1 MYAITGLLAPLSRS
15 GCAGSAPRRGGEA
28 PPIRVRAAPSIPA
41 AWRLHR
47 RAVRGGPGGGAG
59 NSRHL
64 SAGCRFQGSGFAV
77 RSRPPAS
84 RAAPRCARPRRAAA
98 SCRGGSAGTAGT
110 ARGSLRERE
119 VPTSPRRSEVR
130 GGWAGAT
137 RTEPCSCPRCRATDP
152 CTHSNK
158 RGAWVRGQQFPA
170 PGMFSDVRVQSQLHV
185 CSYFSRFL
193 PQLVAGLSARVRRF
207 WGGGLTQERSPARS
221 ACLLGRCLPRFGRFR
236 LIPNDFPEGFSK

>member
-1 MYAITGLLAPLSRS
+1 M
-15 GCAGSAPRRGGEA
+15 
-28 PPIRVRAAPSIPA
+28 RVRAAPSIPA
-41 AWRLHR
+41 ARRLHG

-59 NSRHL
+59 DSGHL
-64 SAGCRFQGSGFAV
+64 SAGCRFQGSGFAGCSV
-77 RSRPPAS
+77 TPRPAAS

-98 SCRGGSAGTAGT
+98 SCREGAAGAAGT

-119 VPTSPRRSEVR
+119 VPTSPPRSEVR

-137 RTEPCSCPRCRATDP
+137 RTELCSCPRCSATDP

-170 PGMFSDVRVQSQLHV
+170 PGMFFDIRVQSQLHV

-193 PQLVAGLSARVRRF
+193 PQLVAGAQHVSDVSGEVA
-207 WGGGLTQERSPARS
+207 
-221 ACLLGRCLPRFGRFR
+221 
-236 LIPNDFPEGFSK
+236 